1 MRLKRKKDVLS
12 STYGVTHKSPTFRSA
27 TNAEIASYLG
37 ITRQAVGNKLHGN
50 SEFTLNEVL
59 KLYDVYGVTIW
70 ELRGII
76 EEETEVYRRRK
87 EAGLWKNQK

>member
-1 MRLKRKKDVLS
+1 MS
-12 STYGVTHKSPTFRSA
+12 YKSPTFRSA

-59 KLYDVYGVTIW
+59 ILYDVYGITMW
-70 ELRGII
+70 DLKNII
-76 EEETEVYRRRK
+76 EEETEVYRKRK
-87 EAGLWKNQK
+87 EAGLWKRQK

>member
-1 MRLKRKKDVLS
+1 M
-12 STYGVTHKSPTFRSA
+12 TYKSPTFRSA

-59 KLYDVYGVTIW
+59 RLYDAYGVTIW
-70 ELRGII
+70 ELRDII
-76 EEETEVYRRRK
+76 EEETEVYKKRK
-87 EAGLWKNQK
+87 EAGLWARQK

>member
-1 MRLKRKKDVLS
+1 M
-12 STYGVTHKSPTFRSA
+12 TYKSPTFRSA

-59 KLYDVYGVTIW
+59 KLYDVYGITMW
-70 ELRGII
+70 DLKNII
-76 EEETEVYRRRK
+76 EEETEIYRKRK
-87 EAGLWKNQK
+87 EAGLWKREK

>member
-1 MRLKRKKDVLS
+1 MYKKEKDVLS
-12 STYGVTHKSPTFRSA
+12 STYEETYKSPTFRSA

-59 KLYDVYGVTIW
+59 RLYDVYGVTIW
-70 ELRGII
+70 ELRDII
-76 EEETEVYRRRK
+76 EEETEVYKKRK
-87 EAGLWKNQK
+87 EAGVWQRQK

>member
-1 MRLKRKKDVLS
+1 M
-12 STYGVTHKSPTFRSA
+12 TYKSPTFRSA

-59 KLYDVYGVTIW
+59 TLYDVYGISMW
-70 ELRGII
+70 DLKYII
-76 EEETEVYRRRK
+76 DERTESYKKRK
-87 EAGLWKNQK
+87 EAGLWARQK

>member
-1 MRLKRKKDVLS
+1 M
-12 STYGVTHKSPTFRSA
+12 TYKSPTFRSA

-59 KLYDVYGVTIW
+59 RLYDVYGVTIW
-70 ELRGII
+70 ELRDII
-76 EEETEVYRRRK
+76 EEETEVYKKRK
-87 EAGLWKNQK
+87 EAGLWARQK

>member
-1 MRLKRKKDVLS
+1 MN
-12 STYGVTHKSPTFRSA
+12 YKSPTLRSA

-59 KLYDVYGVTIW
+59 KLYDVYGITMW
-70 ELRGII
+70 DLKNII
-76 EEETEVYRRRK
+76 EEETEVYRKRK
-87 EAGLWKNQK
+87 EAGLWQRQK

>member
-1 MRLKRKKDVLS
+1 MS
-12 STYGVTHKSPTFRSA
+12 YKSPTFRSA

-59 KLYDVYGVTIW
+59 KLYDVYGITMW
-70 ELRGII
+70 DLKNII
-76 EEETEVYRRRK
+76 EEETEVYRKRK
-87 EAGLWKNQK
+87 EAGLWKRER

>member
-1 MRLKRKKDVLS
+1 M
-12 STYGVTHKSPTFRSA
+12 TYKSPTFRSA

-59 KLYDVYGVTIW
+59 KLYDVYGITMW
-70 ELRGII
+70 DLKNII
-76 EEETEVYRRRK
+76 EEETEIYKKKK
-87 EAGLWKNQK
+87 EAGLWERQK

>member
-1 MRLKRKKDVLS
+1 M
-12 STYGVTHKSPTFRSA
+12 TYKSPTFRSA

-59 KLYDVYGVTIW
+59 KLYDVYGINMW
-70 ELRGII
+70 ELKNII
-76 EEETEVYRRRK
+76 EEETEVYRKRK
-87 EAGLWKNQK
+87 EEGLWKREK